1 MAATLHSVIESTKK
15 LLKLGVMS
23 IIGIIFLVI
32 LYRIGLVMKGE
43 LFPQAPEAFDVTFDK
58 LPAIAFPENATKK
71 TFTYTVETVNGELPI
86 FPDRLFVY
94 KIVNKTHE
102 LFDLDRAKDKVE
114 AVGFNRGETHIVD
127 NLYRWDKTKSFP
139 ASIEMDIVS
148 ENFKLRSNFFSSANF
163 IAATGLPTEERAQE
177 EATNFF
183 ATMGLF
189 PPDIDNGQT
198 KTTLL
203 SIKGNTLVR
212 ATGFAKAQIIRV
224 DFFQKSIIGTNDS
237 EDTIPILYPNPP
249 SSSINLHIGAEGER
263 GPQVIQADYYH
274 HTISDAKGDA
284 ATYPI
289 KTSQEAF
296 AELKEGNAYIAAD
309 FQNATDVAIRNVY
322 LAYYAGES
330 LQDYLMPIIVF
341 QGEGDSFFAYVS
353 AVRNNCIDDNE
364 DPCDKSP
371 LTNSAE
377 IPAENK

>member
-1 MAATLHSVIESTKK
+1 MAATLHSVTEETKK

-32 LYRIGLVMKGE
+32 LFRIGLTVKGE
-43 LFPQAPEAFDVTFDK
+43 LFPQAPKAFDATFDK

-86 FPDRLFVY
+86 FPDRLLVY
-94 KIVNKTHE
+94 KIANKTHE
-102 LFDLDRAKDKVE
+102 LFDLERAKDKVE

-127 NLYRWDKTKSFP
+127 NLYRWDKTKGFP

-148 ENFKLRSNFFSSANF
+148 ENFKLRSNFYASANF
-163 IAATGLPTEERAQE
+163 IAATRLPTEERALE
-177 EATNFF
+177 EAANFF
-183 ATMGLF
+183 TTMGLF
-189 PPDIDNGQT
+189 PPDTDNTQT

-203 SIKGNTLVR
+203 SIKGNALVR

-224 DFFQKSIIGTNDS
+224 DFFQKGIIGTNDS

-263 GPQVIQADYYH
+263 GPQVVQADYYH
-274 HTISDAKGDA
+274 HTISDAKGDT

-296 AELKEGNAYIAAD
+296 AELTAGNAYIAAD
-309 FQNATDVAIRNVY
+309 FQNATNIAIHNVY
-322 LAYYAGES
+322 LAYYAGENP
-330 LQDYLMPIIVF
+330 QDYLMPIIVF

-353 AVRNNCIDDNE
+353 AVREDCIVGTDDE
-364 DPCDKSP
+364 CGAVH
-371 LTNSAE
+371 TTQ
-377 IPAENK
+377 